1 MGAIANT
8 HTHLKAKMVV
18 PNAFPVVESS
28 ASLRGPQ
35 FQANRKSW
43 DPLIDRFQKMCK
55 AAMAEGEERH
65 THRHQDRGQLL
76 GKKHCNGCM
85 RVGFWEGRL
94 C

>member
-1 MGAIANT
+1 MGAIPNT
-8 HTHLKAKMVV
+8 HTQFKANMVV
-18 PNAFPVVESS
+18 PNAFPVIESS

-43 DPLIDRFQKMCK
+43 DPLMDRFQMMCK

-76 GKKHCNGCM
+76 GKRNRNGCM
-85 RVGFWEGRL
+85 RVVS
-94 C
+94 

>member
-1 MGAIANT
+1 MGATPNT
-8 HTHLKAKMVV
+8 HTQFKANMVV
-18 PNAFPVVESS
+18 PNAFPVIESS

-43 DPLIDRFQKMCK
+43 DPLMDRFQMMCK

-76 GKKHCNGCM
+76 GKRNRNGCM
-85 RVGFWEGRL
+85 RVVS
-94 C
+94 